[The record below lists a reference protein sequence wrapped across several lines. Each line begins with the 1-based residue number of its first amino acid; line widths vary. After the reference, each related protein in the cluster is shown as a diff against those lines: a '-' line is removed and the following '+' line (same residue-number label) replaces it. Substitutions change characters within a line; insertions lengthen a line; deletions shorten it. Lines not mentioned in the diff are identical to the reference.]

1 MAYCIKTKEDRQ
13 KEFIENKNYFIDHNQ
28 DILAKAYK
36 MRKGFEQTLK
46 YNENTKRFRKEI
58 KDVKIMIMTANEI
71 ERETLFAFFTRY
83 PKSFDLVENNVIKRV
98 PFNGLVYSF
107 FYINDIKV
115 VHVEPEMTGSNTQGG
130 TAATLK
136 KALVDAKPAIVVSVG
151 VGFGCDC
158 KKQALCDVLVGRQ
171 FFTYDKS
178 SKVKGLELNVKRLH
192 VFESSE
198 TLLYKMK
205 STTMFEDKTTGIF
218 ENTFKPHI
226 GNLVTGEFVVDSQ
239 EFRDMIFEPFIPFGI
254 IGGEMEGF
262 GFFSA
267 IKKHNEIYPEE
278 KVHGILMKGICDWGV
293 GKNSEEPQ
301 ENKPDDIKSKETDA
315 SKGTMTA
322 EAQAKEA
329 DKNKLKENTDPD
341 DEKNN
346 LQTLSMCN
354 ACSVCKRFLIEN
366 NFFSDYKNY
375 NKWNFKRWI
384 KRILKN
390 ENNMEN

>member
-1 MAYCIKTKEDRQ
+1 MSKCYEDLDQRRNKFIKDKKAFVDNNSDT
-13 KEFIENKNYFIDHNQ
+13 
-28 DILAKAYK
+28 LAKARK
-36 MRKGFEQTLK
+36 LRKGFSQTLK
-46 YNENTKRFRKEI
+46 FNDNVKQFRKEI
-58 KDVKIMIMTANEI
+58 KDVKIMIMTATEI

-83 PKSFDLVENNVIKRV
+83 PKSFDLVENNVIKRI
-98 PFNGLVYSF
+98 PYNGLVYSF
-107 FYINDIKV
+107 FFVNDIKV
-115 VHVEPEMTGSNTQGG
+115 VHVEPEMTGSNTKGG

-136 KALVDAKPAIVVSVG
+136 IALEDAKPTVVVSVG
-151 VGFGCDC
+151 VCFGCDC
-158 KKQALCDVLVGRQ
+158 DKQDLCDVLVGRQ
-171 FFTYDKS
+171 LFTYDKS
-178 SKVKGLELNVKRLH
+178 SKVKDLELNVKRLH

-205 STTMFEDKTTGIF
+205 STTMFEDKTTGLF

-239 EFRDMIFEPFIPFGI
+239 EFRDMIFEPFFPFGI

-267 IKKHNEIYPEE
+267 IKKHNELNPKE

-293 GKNSEEPQ
+293 GKNSDEPQ
-301 ENKPDDIKSKETDA
+301 EDDSKNKKQNETDDP
-315 SKGTMTA
+315 
-322 EAQAKEA
+322 KEA
-329 DKNKLKENTDPD
+329 TDTKEQALNKTKEDDDPD

-346 LQTLSMCN
+346 LQTLAMCN

-375 NKWNFKRWI
+375 NEKIFRRI
-384 KRILKN
+384 KNYFSRKKYNNKLKD
-390 ENNMEN
+390 

>member
-1 MAYCIKTKEDRQ
+1 MSSYYEDIETKRN
-13 KEFIENKNYFIDHNQ
+13 EFIENKKEFVRKNQ
-28 DILAKAYK
+28 DLLAKARK
-36 MRKGFEQTLK
+36 IRKGFEQTLK
-46 YNENTKRFRKEI
+46 FNDNMKRFRKEI
-58 KDVKIMIMTANEI
+58 KDVKIMIMTATEI
-71 ERETLFAFFTRY
+71 ERETLFSFFTRY
-83 PKSFDLVENNVIKRV
+83 PKSFELVENNVIKRI
-98 PFNGLVYSF
+98 PFNGLIYSF

-115 VHVEPEMTGSNTQGG
+115 VHVEPEMAGSNTQGG
-130 TAATLK
+130 TADTLK
-136 KALVDAKPAIVVSVG
+136 RALDDAKPSVVVSVG
-151 VGFGCDC
+151 VCFGCDY
-158 KKQALCDVLVGRQ
+158 KKQTLCDVLVGRQ

-178 SKVKGLELNVKRLH
+178 SKIKGMELNVKRLH

-205 STTMFEDKTTGIF
+205 STTMFEDKTTGLF

-267 IKKHNEIYPEE
+267 IKEHNLLNPKE

-293 GKNSEEPQ
+293 GKNSEVSEEKIPINP
-301 ENKPDDIKSKETDA
+301 ETEETDA
-315 SKGTMTA
+315 SKVAIPTDDQQNETN
-322 EAQAKEA
+322 E
-329 DKNKLKENTDPD
+329 ENTDPD

-375 NKWNFKRWI
+375 NNKLSRKI
-384 KRILKN
+384 KNYIKSKNINNNLKD
-390 ENNMEN
+390 

>member
-1 MAYCIKTKEDRQ
+1 MSKHYEDINERRN
-13 KEFIENKNYFIDHNQ
+13 KFIQEKIDFVNKNSET
-28 DILAKAYK
+28 LAKARK
-36 MRKGFEQTLK
+36 MRKGFSQTLK
-46 YNENTKRFRKEI
+46 FNDNVKQFRKEI
-58 KDVKIMIMTANEI
+58 KDVKIMIMTATEI

-83 PKSFDLVENNVIKRV
+83 PKSFDLVENNVIKRI
-98 PFNGLVYSF
+98 PYNGLVYSF

-115 VHVEPEMTGSNTQGG
+115 VHVEPEMTGSNTKGG

-136 KALVDAKPAIVVSVG
+136 IALEDAKPAVVVSVG
-151 VGFGCDC
+151 VCFGCDC
-158 KKQALCDVLVGRQ
+158 DKQDLCDVLVGRQ
-171 FFTYDKS
+171 LFTYDKS

-205 STTMFEDKTTGIF
+205 STTMFEDKTTGLF

-239 EFRDMIFEPFIPFGI
+239 EFRDMIFEPFFPFGI

-262 GFFSA
+262 GFFNA
-267 IKKHNEIYPEE
+267 IKKHNELNPKE

-293 GKNSEEPQ
+293 GKNSDEPQ
-301 ENKPDDIKSKETDA
+301 EDDSKNQKPKETDTPKETTGTKEQA
-315 SKGTMTA
+315 SDKT
-322 EAQAKEA
+322 KE
-329 DKNKLKENTDPD
+329 DDDPD

-346 LQTLSMCN
+346 LQTLAMCN

-375 NKWNFKRWI
+375 NRWNFGRWI
-384 KRILKN
+384 KRIFRSKN
-390 ENNMEN
+390 KIED

>member
-1 MAYCIKTKEDRQ
+1 MSYCDTDIQAKQE
-13 KEFIENKNYFIDHNQ
+13 EFINDKIAFVNNNSET
-28 DILAKAYK
+28 LAKARK
-36 MRKGFEQTLK
+36 MRKGFSQTLK
-46 YNENTKRFRKEI
+46 FNDNTKQFRKEI
-58 KDVKIMIMTANEI
+58 KDIKIMIMTATEI

-83 PKSFDLVENNVIKRV
+83 PKSFDLVENNVIKRI
-98 PFNGLVYSF
+98 PYNGLVYSF

-115 VHVEPEMTGSNTQGG
+115 VHVEPEMTGSNTKGG

-136 KALVDAKPAIVVSVG
+136 IALEDAKPAVVVSVG
-151 VGFGCDC
+151 VCFGCDY
-158 KKQALCDVLVGRQ
+158 KKQSLCDVLVGRQ
-171 FFTYDKS
+171 LFTYDKS
-178 SKVKGLELNVKRLH
+178 SKIKGMGLNVKRLH

-198 TLLYKMK
+198 TLLYRIKA
-205 STTMFEDKTTGIF
+205 TTMFEDKTTGLF

-267 IKKHNEIYPEE
+267 IKNHNELNPKE

-293 GKNSEEPQ
+293 GKNSEETQ
-301 ENKPDDIKSKETDA
+301 ENAPDNIKQKETDIPIQTEESAKDKSKED
-315 SKGTMTA
+315 
-322 EAQAKEA
+322 
-329 DKNKLKENTDPD
+329 TDPD

-346 LQTLSMCN
+346 LQTLAMCN

-375 NKWNFKRWI
+375 NGKFFRRIINYFKS
-384 KRILKN
+384 KKSTNNLKD
-390 ENNMEN
+390 